1 MDDIYKNFEE
11 YSPNK
16 KGKILFVIEDMVAD
30 MLSKKNSL
38 VVTELFLRG
47 RKLSISF
54 VFMTQSYFSVPKKVR
69 LNSAH
74 HFFMKIW
81 DKRELQQIA
90 FNHS

>member
-38 VVTELFLRG
+38 VVTKLFIRG

-54 VFMTQSYFSVPKKVR
+54 VFMTQSYFSVPKK
-69 LNSAH
+69 S
-74 HFFMKIW
+74 
-81 DKRELQQIA
+81 
-90 FNHS
+90 